1 MTFKVKI
8 LPVFLCIVLFLFGCQ
23 KKQEA
28 YVSASTT
35 IRDNT
40 PVCLVPSADGRIVFS
55 NEYVTVDASNASEG
69 YIMAAYLGSN
79 SNVKLQ
85 LTGPDYMTYTY
96 DITVKAYRTG
106 EIPYKIYIKTPSG
119 WQYATTLTYTAE

>member
-55 NEYVTVDASNASEG
+55 NEYVTVDASNAPKDISWPPTLEA
-69 YIMAAYLGSN
+69 IPTSN
-79 SNVKLQ
+79 CSSPA
-85 LTGPDYMTYTY
+85 LTT
-96 DITVKAYRTG
+96 
-106 EIPYKIYIKTPSG
+106 
-119 WQYATTLTYTAE
+119 